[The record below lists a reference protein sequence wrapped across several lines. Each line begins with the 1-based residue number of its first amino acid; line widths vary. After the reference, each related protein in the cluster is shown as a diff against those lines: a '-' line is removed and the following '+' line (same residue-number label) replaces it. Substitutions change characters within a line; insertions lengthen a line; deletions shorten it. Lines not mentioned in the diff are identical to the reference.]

1 MAQHPCQDQEP
12 KAEMTSK
19 QQRSFWESWDIVSN
33 ICSLFLQERQVT
45 ITETLWD
52 QKLPAP
58 ALDPIA
64 TEMLMPK
71 NWIAIYELVFKER
84 VMVAKKDVHMPKHP
98 ELADKNVPILHIMK
112 AMQSLKSRGY
122 MKQQLFSVSISG
134 MSNCSVTPMTS
145 APRTGSVRLPDS
157 SMTPKLR
164 RLQFNSGEKPSGGCV
179 HNLKTQLFSQS
190 PYYPGP

>member
-1 MAQHPCQDQEP
+1 
-12 KAEMTSK
+12 MTSK
-19 QQRSFWESWDIVSN
+19 QQRSTSTEGTMRSQVGK
-33 ICSLFLQERQVT
+33 ERQVT

-52 QKLPAP
+52 QVR
-58 ALDPIA
+58 
-64 TEMLMPK
+64 TEESFLTA
-71 NWIAIYELVFKER
+71 WQEVLTVFKDIQ
-84 VMVAKKDVHMPKHP
+84 K
-98 ELADKNVPILHIMK
+98 ELQEDAQI
-112 AMQSLKSRGY
+112 R
-122 MKQQLFSVSISG
+122 G

-145 APRTGSVRLPDS
+145 APRTGSVRPPDS

>member
-1 MAQHPCQDQEP
+1 KAQHPCQDQEP

-19 QQRSFWESWDIVSN
+19 QQRSTSTEGTMRS
-33 ICSLFLQERQVT
+33 QERQVT

-52 QKLPAP
+52 QVL
-58 ALDPIA
+58 
-64 TEMLMPK
+64 T
-71 NWIAIYELVFKER
+71 VFKDIQ
-84 VMVAKKDVHMPKHP
+84 K
-98 ELADKNVPILHIMK
+98 ELQEDAQI
-112 AMQSLKSRGY
+112 R
-122 MKQQLFSVSISG
+122 G

-145 APRTGSVRLPDS
+145 APRTGSVRSPDS

>member
-19 QQRSFWESWDIVSN
+19 QQRSTSTEGTMRSQVGK
-33 ICSLFLQERQVT
+33 ERQVT

-52 QKLPAP
+52 QVLTAFKDIQKELQEDAQIRDKRAP
-58 ALDPIA
+58 
-64 TEMLMPK
+64 
-71 NWIAIYELVFKER
+71 F
-84 VMVAKKDVHMPKHP
+84 
-98 ELADKNVPILHIMK
+98 
-112 AMQSLKSRGY
+112 Q
-122 MKQQLFSVSISG
+122 G

-145 APRTGSVRLPDS
+145 APRTGSVRPPDS

>member
-19 QQRSFWESWDIVSN
+19 QQRSTSTEGTMRS
-33 ICSLFLQERQVT
+33 QERQVT

-52 QKLPAP
+52 QVL
-58 ALDPIA
+58 
-64 TEMLMPK
+64 T
-71 NWIAIYELVFKER
+71 VFKDIQ
-84 VMVAKKDVHMPKHP
+84 K
-98 ELADKNVPILHIMK
+98 ELQEDAQI
-112 AMQSLKSRGY
+112 R
-122 MKQQLFSVSISG
+122 G

-145 APRTGSVRLPDS
+145 APRTGSVRPPDS

>member
-19 QQRSFWESWDIVSN
+19 QQRSTSTEGTMRS
-33 ICSLFLQERQVT
+33 QERQVT

-52 QKLPAP
+52 QVL
-58 ALDPIA
+58 
-64 TEMLMPK
+64 T
-71 NWIAIYELVFKER
+71 VFKDIQKESTT
-84 VMVAKKDVHMPKHP
+84 VLSVQAAKARRCLTVPLRKCDNTDRKLYML
-98 ELADKNVPILHIMK
+98 ELLSARILYVVLQEDAQIRDKRAPF
-112 AMQSLKSRGY
+112 Q
-122 MKQQLFSVSISG
+122 G

-145 APRTGSVRLPDS
+145 APRTGSVRPPDS

>member
-1 MAQHPCQDQEP
+1 SHQVLKRARLIWEQEAVVRWGSKRKKSRGEGVGQSVIWGTKQGP
-12 KAEMTSK
+12 GAISIFSSRVLGFCLRTKGTASLPGSRTKGRNDLQAAEK
-19 QQRSFWESWDIVSN
+19 
-33 ICSLFLQERQVT
+33 ERQVT

-52 QKLPAP
+52 QVL
-58 ALDPIA
+58 
-64 TEMLMPK
+64 T
-71 NWIAIYELVFKER
+71 VFKDIQ
-84 VMVAKKDVHMPKHP
+84 K
-98 ELADKNVPILHIMK
+98 ELQEDAQI
-112 AMQSLKSRGY
+112 R
-122 MKQQLFSVSISG
+122 G

-145 APRTGSVRLPDS
+145 APRTGSVRPPDS

>member
-1 MAQHPCQDQEP
+1 
-12 KAEMTSK
+12 MTSK
-19 QQRSFWESWDIVSN
+19 QQRSTSTEGTMRSQVGK
-33 ICSLFLQERQVT
+33 ERQVT

-52 QKLPAP
+52 QVL
-58 ALDPIA
+58 
-64 TEMLMPK
+64 T
-71 NWIAIYELVFKER
+71 VFKDIQ
-84 VMVAKKDVHMPKHP
+84 K
-98 ELADKNVPILHIMK
+98 ELQEDAQI
-112 AMQSLKSRGY
+112 R
-122 MKQQLFSVSISG
+122 G

-145 APRTGSVRLPDS
+145 APRTGSVRPPDS

>member
-19 QQRSFWESWDIVSN
+19 QQRSTSTEGTMRS
-33 ICSLFLQERQVT
+33 QERQVLT
-45 ITETLWD
+45 
-52 QKLPAP
+52 
-58 ALDPIA
+58 
-64 TEMLMPK
+64 
-71 NWIAIYELVFKER
+71 VFKDIQ
-84 VMVAKKDVHMPKHP
+84 K
-98 ELADKNVPILHIMK
+98 ELQEDAQIRDKRAPF
-112 AMQSLKSRGY
+112 Q
-122 MKQQLFSVSISG
+122 G

-145 APRTGSVRLPDS
+145 APRTGSVRPPDS

>member
-19 QQRSFWESWDIVSN
+19 QQRSTSTEGTMRS
-33 ICSLFLQERQVT
+33 QERQVT

-52 QKLPAP
+52 QVL
-58 ALDPIA
+58 
-64 TEMLMPK
+64 T
-71 NWIAIYELVFKER
+71 VFKDIQ
-84 VMVAKKDVHMPKHP
+84 K
-98 ELADKNVPILHIMK
+98 ELQEDAQIRDKRAPFQGLDKETREGIWNS
-112 AMQSLKSRGY
+112 SLI
-122 MKQQLFSVSISG
+122 VSISHTKKKKNG
-134 MSNCSVTPMTS
+134 DKNEIWSSSQSLTLGSSIYPVAKWRMSNCSVTPMTS
-145 APRTGSVRLPDS
+145 APRTGSVRPPDS